1 MSVLCVIN
9 SHENMTICCLQGSEM
24 EVFIRD
30 LCGKTI
36 SLWVHTDDP
45 TSTVAAKYC
54 DQQGYTNRHVKLIYA
69 GKNIH
74 PREDG
79 KTVADFNIQKES
91 TLHEVL
97 SLRGD

>member
-1 MSVLCVIN
+1 MSVLCMIN
-9 SHENMTICCLQGSEM
+9 SYETMTICCLQGSEI

-54 DQQGYTNRHVKLIYA
+54 AQQGYTNRHMKLIFA

-74 PREDG
+74 PRDG
-79 KTVADFNIQKES
+79 KTVADFNIQKGS

-97 SLRGD
+97 PLCGD